1 MSNSTRHLKEI
12 KTWTPAGLQSRDLDS
27 ILTPVER
34 SGRVDL
40 PAWLRSGGNHEVHD
54 VEIRPIEDVIPSVS
68 LNEMLM
74 NELEKKE
81 LSQKEKLPEVI
92 EPIEIPDIKT
102 EKSKDGRMTRE
113 VSLSRNLMEE
123 EQRLRKLREENEI
136 FWEELMKKEED
147 LRVQWDRAKDEGYRV
162 GMEEGIARYEME
174 IEKIRASL
182 GSGLERMT
190 TKVREIK
197 DNYMNAVTDLSLMI
211 VSKVLGNAAT
221 ENREMVFKYI
231 KEALSYIDDEEKIIL
246 KLNPE
251 DYDYLKENHSHFIDD
266 FNSYRGYRVEATGE
280 IKFGGCILEYSG
292 GRIDN
297 SLDTRFEQIKKS
309 LESENEN
316 V

>member
-1 MSNSTRHLKEI
+1 MSNTTRHFKEI
-12 KTWTPAGLQSRDLDS
+12 RTWTPSGLQSRDLDS
-27 ILTPVER
+27 ILQPVEK

-92 EPIEIPDIKT
+92 EQFEIPDAKPD
-102 EKSKDGRMTRE
+102 KSKEGRMTRE

-162 GMEEGIARYEME
+162 GMEEGIARYEIE

-197 DNYMNAVTDLSLMI
+197 ENYMNVVTDLSLMI
-211 VSKVLGNAAT
+211 VSKVLGNSAAD
-221 ENREMVFKYI
+221 NREMVFKYI
-231 KEALSYIDDEEKIIL
+231 KEALSYIDDEEKIVL
-246 KLNPE
+246 KLNPD
-251 DYDYLKENHSHFIDD
+251 DYEYLKKSHSHFIDD

-280 IKFGGCILEYSG
+280 IMFGGCILEYSG

-297 SLDTRFEQIKKS
+297 TLDTRFEQIKKS